1 MGMKKT
7 EIGMIPEDW
16 DVKRFSDTFR
26 ILNNNTY
33 SRAELNYA
41 SGQFRNIHYGDV
53 LILFPEVLDCTREDV
68 PYINDGVRISSS
80 AQPLQD
86 GDVVMADTAE
96 DETAGKV
103 TEVTNTSD
111 KPVMAGLHTIP
122 FRVKSGEF
130 VPKWLGYYMNSHL
143 YHDQLLPYIHGTK
156 VSSVSKGSLG
166 DTVIIIPKTFEQEKI
181 VNALS
186 DVDALIEKLKKLI
199 RKKKDIRRGT
209 TQMLVTGK
217 KRLDGFDGE
226 WVKINLSKNSK
237 LKARIGWQGLTTD
250 EYLDEGYSYLITGT
264 DFKDG
269 RINWNGCHYV
279 NYDRYVQDTNI
290 QVSNGDLLLT
300 KDGTIGK
307 VAYISD
313 LNRPATLNSGV
324 FVVKPIT
331 DAYHIFPKDYCIG
344 KKYDKS
350 KWNSIVNKTPISA
363 SSNREIGGVA
373 PSTYLGKLE
382 KKGSVLESD
391 LDGYVETHWIDHTLL
406 RNDEFQDFIIDR
418 AKKLLSAIEV
428 ATGRTISGKDSDEVQ
443 QAFGASL
450 I

>member
-7 EIGMIPEDW
+7 EIGMIPEEW
-16 DVKRFSDTFR
+16 DVQRFSDTFR
-26 ILNNNTY
+26 VLNNNTY
-33 SRAELNYA
+33 SRAELNYD
-41 SGQFRNIHYGDV
+41 SGQFKNIHYGDV

-68 PYINDGVRISSS
+68 PYINDGLRISSS

-96 DETAGKV
+96 DETVGKV

-122 FRVKSGEF
+122 FRVKSGKF
-130 VPKWLGYYMNSHL
+130 VAKWLGYYMNSHL

-166 DTVIIIPKTFEQEKI
+166 DTVIIVPKTSEQGKI

-186 DVDALIEKLKKLI
+186 DVDTLIENLKKVI
-199 RKKKDIRRGT
+199 RKKKNIRQGT
-209 TQMLVTGK
+209 MQILVTGK
-217 KRLDGFDGE
+217 KRLDGFSGD
-226 WVKINLSKNSK
+226 WVKINLAKNSR
-237 LKARIGWQGLTTD
+237 LKARIGWQGLTTA

-279 NYDRYVQDTNI
+279 NYDRYVQDPNI

-331 DAYHIFPKDYCIG
+331 GAYTAHFMFY
-344 KKYDKS
+344 
-350 KWNSIVNKTPISA
+350 
-363 SSNREIGGVA
+363 
-373 PSTYLGKLE
+373 
-382 KKGSVLESD
+382 VLESSVFKEFLQQLSAGSTINHLYQKDLVKFDLYVPPTTEEQEAITGILFDMD
-391 LDGYVETHWIDHTLL
+391 LDIYKLEEKLSKYQKIKQGMMEELL
-406 RNDEFQDFIIDR
+406 
-418 AKKLLSAIEV
+418 
-428 ATGRTISGKDSDEVQ
+428 TGKVRLV
-443 QAFGASL
+443 
-450 I
+450 